1 MNRDIAVKSFLKLLD
16 VMDRLREECPW
27 DREQTNES
35 LRSLTIEE
43 TYELSEAILNKDNF
57 NISKELGDLLLHIV
71 FYAKIGEESGEFDI
85 SVVMERLCDKLIFR
99 HPHVF
104 STTEVAGTGDVVKN
118 WEQLKGKE
126 RDGNRSLLAGVPA
139 SLPSLVKAYRIQDKA
154 RAVGFDWEE
163 REQVWDKV
171 KEELAEFELELKKRE
186 FAEGPAAENATEP
199 AAESAVVQSG
209 AKNAIEQEFG
219 DLLFSL
225 VNVARLYD
233 IDPDTALEMTNRK
246 FIKRFNYLEKKI
258 KESGR
263 SLKKL
268 TLEQMDVL
276 WNQAKRELE

>member
-1 MNRDIAVKSFLKLLD
+1 MNRDKAVESFNKLLD

-43 TYELSEAILNKDNF
+43 TYELSEAILNKDSF

-71 FYAKIGEESGEFDI
+71 FYAKIGEEKGEFDI

-104 STTEVAGTGDVVKN
+104 SSTEVDGTGDVVKN

-126 RDGNRSLLAGVPA
+126 KNGNRSLLAGVPA

-154 RAVGFDWEE
+154 RAVGFDWEK

-171 KEELAEFELELKKRE
+171 KEELAEFEQELKE
-186 FAEGPAAENATEP
+186 SGAQ
-199 AAESAVVQSG
+199 SAV
-209 AKNAIEQEFG
+209 EQEFG

-233 IDPDTALEMTNRK
+233 IDPDSALEMTNKK
-246 FIKRFNYLEKKI
+246 FVSRFNYLEKRV

-263 SLKKL
+263 LLKEL
-268 TLEQMDVL
+268 TLEQMDSL
-276 WNQAKRELE
+276 WNEAKGVGNGE